1 MTWGP
6 EMQEVLQEPL
16 VAWSLRGFLA
26 LLFVTAAVSKLTSL
40 EEFYGV
46 VRNFRLLPDWA
57 SKGAAFALPVV
68 ELAVAAGLLITP
80 LVMPAAWAAAALLAV
95 FGLAIAINVLRG
107 RTQIDCGCFRNGMK
121 QHISWALV
129 GRNIV
134 LTGLALGILALQPG
148 AGASGLAD
156 VFVGLMAGL
165 VMMLL
170 YFSASMLG
178 GLTAQQNATSM
189 SKGR

>member
-1 MTWGP
+1 
-6 EMQEVLQEPL
+6 MQEVLHEPL
-16 VAWSLRGFLA
+16 VTWGLRGFLA

-46 VRNFRLLPDWA
+46 VRNFRLLPDGL
-57 SKGAAFALPVV
+57 SKAVAFVLPIA
-68 ELAVAAGLLITP
+68 ELAIAAGLLITP

-134 LTGLALGILALQPG
+134 LTGLALALVGLFPATA
-148 AGASGLAD
+148 AGGLAD
-156 VFVGLMAGL
+156 IFVGLMAGL